1 MVEKFVVERI
11 GIRDTHFHIIQLPFG
26 SFSSSFFLSPRL
38 SILEKLTEEV

>member
-1 MVEKFVVERI
+1 MEKFVVERI

-26 SFSSSFFLSPRL
+26 SFSSSSFFVSPRL